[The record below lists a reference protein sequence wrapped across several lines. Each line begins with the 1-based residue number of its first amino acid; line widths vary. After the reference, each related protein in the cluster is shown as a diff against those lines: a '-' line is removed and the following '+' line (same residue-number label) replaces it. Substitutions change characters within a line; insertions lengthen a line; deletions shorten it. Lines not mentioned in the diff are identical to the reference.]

1 MDIHQFAHRLVALEQ
16 QNARLEQHGSIY
28 WGWIKHLEARRK
40 EAMSK
45 IEELEKAISDTQE
58 VASLLADHVK
68 EITEKLESAQAE
80 DPRIADALSHVY
92 SLHDTLSSLM
102 PAQRAPEAVA
112 EPEAVEEHPAPAL
125 QDQ

>member
-1 MDIHQFAHRLVALEQ
+1 MDLHHITIRFD
-16 QNARLEQHGSIY
+16 RLEKRMGIQ
-28 WGWIKHLEARRK
+28 WDWIQYLEARRK

-68 EITEKLESAQAE
+68 DITEKLESAQAE

-102 PAQRAPEAVA
+102 PAQPAPQADPAPV
-112 EPEAVEEHPAPAL
+112 VEEHAAPEL
-125 QDQ
+125 SGQ